1 MRYGLG
7 MTAPTAK
14 RARWTTL
21 VRVAGVLLVISAL
34 AAIAKDAIG
43 QYLDYRVFSGL
54 GDTDPEYALLGPV
67 LLTIAVEAVAL
78 FVGFVLLSAWFASP
92 LPSAAFLLLALGI
105 PAGYLLQMYARVEPA
120 LDIVHGAVA
129 IFAGIVVLV
138 QGLFEQGVRIIFLI
152 VMLLF
157 ALQLVA
163 GITGLLFADLWQQP
177 VASYILS
184 AAYLVFGVALV
195 VRYRSAA
202 PAPAAEAQ
210 A

>member
-1 MRYGLG
+1 

-14 RARWTTL
+14 RPRGTAL
-21 VRVAGVLLVISAL
+21 VRVAGVLFVISAL
-34 AAIAKDAIG
+34 ATIGKNAIG
-43 QYLDYRVFSGL
+43 QYLDYRTFSGL
-54 GDTDPEYALLGPV
+54 GDTDPEYELLGPV
-67 LLTIAVEAVAL
+67 LLVIGVEAVAL
-78 FVGFVLLSAWFASP
+78 FVGFILVSVWFARP
-92 LPSAAFLLLALGI
+92 LPSTAFLLLALGI
-105 PAGYLLQMYARVEPA
+105 PAGDVLQMYARVEPA
-120 LDIVHGAVA
+120 LDIVHAAVA
-129 IFAGIVVLV
+129 IFAGIVVLAL
-138 QGLFEQGVRIIFLI
+138 GLFERGVRIIFVI

-157 ALQLVA
+157 TLQLVA

-195 VRYRSAA
+195 VRYGGAE